1 MSSISDYT
9 LPDLAAVIEQLYV
22 QNFEAEDP
30 HKILFSYH
38 GTLRPR
44 KVDSILELAEASIL
58 ETGGKRKT
66 MKRICSVLI
75 EVLQNSTVHSSK
87 DKHGR
92 AHNTIIINSS
102 EQNFQ
107 LIAGN
112 LIRNQEANP
121 IRKKIEAMNK
131 LSRSELR
138 KLYIETLCNEEF
150 STKGGAGLGF
160 LTMAKK
166 CESPIEFSIDSITDE
181 LSYFVLKLSFNR
193 S

>member
-9 LPDLAAVIEQLYV
+9 LPDLAAVIEQLYA
-22 QNFEAEDP
+22 QNFDAEHP
-30 HKILFSYH
+30 HKIIFSYQ
-38 GTLRPR
+38 GAFSTK
-44 KVDSILELAEASIL
+44 KVDSILELVEEGIL
-58 ETGGKRKT
+58 ESGGKRKI

-75 EVLQNSTVHSSK
+75 EVLQNGTVHSAK
-87 DKHGR
+87 DNEGR
-92 AHNTIIINSS
+92 SHNTLIVNSS
-102 EQNFQ
+102 KKHFQ
-107 LIAGN
+107 IIAGN
-112 LIRNQEANP
+112 LILNQEAES

-166 CESPIEFSIDSITDE
+166 SESPIEFSIDSINDS
-181 LSYFVLKLSFNR
+181 LSYFVLRLSFNR
-193 S
+193 

>member
-9 LPDLAAVIEQLYV
+9 LPDLAAVIEQLYA
-22 QNFEAEDP
+22 QNFESEHP
-30 HKILFSYH
+30 HKIIFSYQ
-38 GTLRPR
+38 GSFSTR
-44 KVDSILELAEASIL
+44 KVDSTLELVEEGILES
-58 ETGGKRKT
+58 GGKRKI

-75 EVLQNSTVHSSK
+75 EVLQNGTVHSAK
-87 DKHGR
+87 DKEGR
-92 AHNTIIINSS
+92 PHNTLIINSS
-102 EQNFQ
+102 TEHFQ
-107 LIAGN
+107 IIAGN
-112 LIRNQEANP
+112 LILNEEANP

-166 CESPIEFSIDSITDE
+166 SESPIEFSIDALNDT
-181 LSYFVLKLSFNR
+181 LSYFVLRLSFNR
-193 S
+193 

>member
-9 LPDLAAVIEQLYV
+9 LPDLAAVIEQLYA
-22 QNFEAEDP
+22 QNFEPEHP
-30 HKILFSYH
+30 HKIIFSYQ
-38 GTLRPR
+38 GSFSTR
-44 KVDSILELAEASIL
+44 KVDSTLELVEEGILES
-58 ETGGKRKT
+58 GGKRKI

-75 EVLQNSTVHSSK
+75 EVLQNGTVHSAK
-87 DKHGR
+87 DKEGR
-92 AHNTIIINSS
+92 PHNTLIVNSS
-102 EQNFQ
+102 PEHFQ
-107 LIAGN
+107 IIAGN
-112 LIRNQEANP
+112 LILNQEANP

-166 CESPIEFSIDSITDE
+166 SESPIQFSIDSLNDN
-181 LSYFVLKLSFNR
+181 LSYFVLRLTFNR
-193 S
+193 